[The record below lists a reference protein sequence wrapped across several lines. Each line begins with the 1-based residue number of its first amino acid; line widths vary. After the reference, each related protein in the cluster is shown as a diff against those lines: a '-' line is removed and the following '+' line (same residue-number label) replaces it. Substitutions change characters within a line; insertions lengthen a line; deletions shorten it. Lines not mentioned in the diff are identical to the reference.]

1 MQRDDQIRLRH
12 MLDAA
17 REAMQSAQDRS
28 RTDLDNDRIWA
39 LGVVKCV
46 EIIGEAAAQVS
57 EETRSQRPQIPWRAI
72 IAMRNRLVHAYF
84 DIDLDQVWQ
93 TLTDDLPGLAAELEE
108 MLASQQ

>member
-28 RTDLDNDRIWA
+28 RSDLDSDRIWA

-57 EETRSQRPQIPWRAI
+57 AETRSQRPQIPWRAI

-108 MLASQQ
+108 MLATQ